1 MNGTPPAGLYPGAVE
16 DLRQRTRTF
25 IRSTVIPA
33 EPRPGQALNMAVRR
47 ELQGAAREAGVFAP
61 HVPVE
66 FGGQGLAVEHWSPVF
81 QEAGYSPIGPAVLN
95 AMAPDEGNMH
105 MLNLIGSAAQKRQ
118 FLAPLA
124 AGEIS
129 SCFAMTEPH
138 PGAGSDPDALTTTAV
153 RDGNGWLI
161 TGHKRFTS
169 GATFASF
176 AIVMA
181 RTVVDAAGGQG
192 AEHGEGGPGPGA
204 AGAPASTAASAG
216 AVSVGAVWA
225 GATMFLVPMDTPGVR
240 IGTPIHTVDRYLPGG
255 HPNVHFDGVHV
266 PRSAVLGEAGLGFKY
281 AQVRLGP
288 ARLTHCMRWLG
299 LARRAMDIMLDRANT
314 REIFGAHLSQL
325 GIAQE
330 LIAQSVI
337 DIETSDAIIAKCAAL
352 LAVDAKAGSALS
364 SVAKVHVSEAVYRVI
379 DRAVQLCGG
388 DGVSDGLPLAQYLNE
403 VRPFRIYDGSTET
416 HKWAIARRAAS
427 DRRRAVHGGES
438 FQGAAKI
445 YEGER

>member
-1 MNGTPPAGLYPGAVE
+1 MNTVPVAGAYPGAVE
-16 DLRQRTRTF
+16 DIRQRTRAF
-25 IRSTVIPA
+25 IRETVIPA
-33 EPRPGQALNMAVRR
+33 EPRPGQALNLAVRR
-47 ELQGAAREAGVFAP
+47 ELAEAAREAGVFAP

-105 MLNLIGSAAQKRQ
+105 MLNLIGSDAQKRK

-129 SCFAMTEPH
+129 SCFAMSEPH
-138 PGAGSDPDALTTTAV
+138 PGAGSDPDALVTAAV
-153 RDGNGWLI
+153 RDGSGWVI
-161 TGHKRFTS
+161 DGHKRFTS

-181 RTVVDAAGGQG
+181 RTGADTDGGTVGAAPAGG
-192 AEHGEGGPGPGA
+192 
-204 AGAPASTAASAG
+204 
-216 AVSVGAVWA
+216 SVGAAPA
-225 GATMFLVPMDTPGVR
+225 GATMFLVSMDTPGVR

-255 HPNVHFDGVHV
+255 HPNVHFDGVRV
-266 PRSAVLGEAGLGFKY
+266 PGSAVLGEAGLGFTY

-325 GIAQE
+325 GIAQDM
-330 LIAQSVI
+330 IAQSVI

-427 DRRRAVHGGES
+427 GRRRAVAAGEP
-438 FQGAAKI
+438 FQGTAKI
-445 YEGER
+445 HEGER

>member
-1 MNGTPPAGLYPGAVE
+1 MNTVPVAGAYPGAVE
-16 DLRQRTRTF
+16 DLRQRTRAF
-25 IRSTVIPA
+25 IRNTVIPA
-33 EPRPGQALNMAVRR
+33 EPRPGQALNLAVRR
-47 ELQGAAREAGVFAP
+47 ELQAAARDAGVFAP

-105 MLNLIGSAAQKRQ
+105 MLNLIGNTAQKRQ

-138 PGAGSDPDALTTTAV
+138 PGAGSDPDALNTTAV
-153 RDGNGWLI
+153 RDGSGWLI

-181 RTVVDAAGGQG
+181 RTVADTD
-192 AEHGEGGPGPGA
+192 GGP
-204 AGAPASTAASAG
+204 AP
-216 AVSVGAVWA
+216 A

-240 IGTPIHTVDRYLPGG
+240 IGAPIHTVDRYLPGG
-255 HPNVHFDGVHV
+255 HPNVHFDGVRV
-266 PRSAVLGEAGLGFKY
+266 PGSAVLGEAGLGFKY

-352 LAVDAKAGSALS
+352 LAADPKAGSALS

-427 DRRRAVHGGES
+427 GRRRAVAAGEP
-438 FQGAAKI
+438 FQGTSRI